1 MEIKKILVAVDG
13 SEHSEKGL
21 DIAISLVKETKKEIL
36 GLLLKKENNE
46 NTSIGSGVALPNIK
60 LSNIEQSLGIFLK
73 LNKPIHYNS
82 IDNEPVDIILFLISP
97 MSDLPVYLN
106 ELAYI
111 SRFLTKKKTLQNIRA
126 ALDKE
131 TIYAIM
137 PRIKT
142 RTLLSNTIFFSLA
155 LGKKFSVSCQS
166 KMSA

>member
-1 MEIKKILVAVDG
+1 MKIFNNSKNNKIKLSNIISQSNIFLLHNINNKRQLLNKVSKIVEDQTNFSKEVI
-13 SEHSEKGL
+13 L
-21 DIAISLVKETKKEIL
+21 D
-36 GLLLKKENNE
+36 LLLKKANNE

-60 LSNIEQSLGIFLK
+60 LSDIEQSIGIFLK

-97 MSDLPVYLN
+97 TSDFPVYLN

-131 TIYAIM
+131 TIYAI
-137 PRIKT
+137 IT
-142 RTLLSNTIFFSLA
+142 NEL
-155 LGKKFSVSCQS
+155 
-166 KMSA
+166 

>member
-1 MEIKKILVAVDG
+1 MKIFNNSKNNKIKLSNIISQSNIFLLHNINNKRQLLNKVSKILEDQTNFSKEAT
-13 SEHSEKGL
+13 L
-21 DIAISLVKETKKEIL
+21 D
-36 GLLLKKENNE
+36 LLLKKENNE

-60 LSNIEQSLGIFLK
+60 LSDIKQSIGIFLK

-97 MSDLPVYLN
+97 TSDFPVYLN

-131 TIYAIM
+131 TIYAI
-137 PRIKT
+137 IT
-142 RTLLSNTIFFSLA
+142 NEL
-155 LGKKFSVSCQS
+155 
-166 KMSA
+166 

>member
-1 MEIKKILVAVDG
+1 MKIFNKSKNKKIKL
-13 SEHSEKGL
+13 SN
-21 DIAISLVKETKKEIL
+21 IISQSNIFLLHNINNKRQLLNKVSTIVRDQTNFSKEEIL
-36 GLLLKKENNE
+36 DLLLKKENNE

-60 LSNIEQSLGIFLK
+60 LSDIDQSIGIFLK

-97 MSDLPVYLN
+97 TSDFPVYLN

-131 TIYAIM
+131 TIYAI
-137 PRIKT
+137 IT
-142 RTLLSNTIFFSLA
+142 NEL
-155 LGKKFSVSCQS
+155 
-166 KMSA
+166 

>member
-1 MEIKKILVAVDG
+1 MKIFNNSKNKKIKL
-13 SEHSEKGL
+13 SN
-21 DIAISLVKETKKEIL
+21 IISQSNIFLLHNINNKRQLLNKVSKILEDQTNFSKEATL
-36 GLLLKKENNE
+36 NLLLKKENNE

-60 LSNIEQSLGIFLK
+60 LSDIEQSIGIFLK

-97 MSDLPVYLN
+97 TSDFPVYLN

-131 TIYAIM
+131 TIYAI
-137 PRIKT
+137 IT
-142 RTLLSNTIFFSLA
+142 NEL
-155 LGKKFSVSCQS
+155 
-166 KMSA
+166 

>member
-1 MEIKKILVAVDG
+1 MKIINNSKNNKIKLSNIISQSNIFLLNNINNKRQLLNKVATIVGDQTNF
-13 SEHSEKGL
+13 S
-21 DIAISLVKETKKEIL
+21 KKEIL
-36 GLLLKKENNE
+36 DLLFKKENNE

-60 LSNIEQSLGIFLK
+60 LSDIEQSIGIFLK

-97 MSDLPVYLN
+97 TSDFPVYLN

-131 TIYAIM
+131 TIYAI
-137 PRIKT
+137 IT
-142 RTLLSNTIFFSLA
+142 NEL
-155 LGKKFSVSCQS
+155 
-166 KMSA
+166 

>member
-1 MEIKKILVAVDG
+1 MNILNSKKEKISVNNKIKLSNIINQSNVFFLHNINNKKQLLTKISSIAESYTNFPKKII
-13 SEHSEKGL
+13 L
-21 DIAISLVKETKKEIL
+21 D
-36 GLLLKKENNE
+36 LLLKKENSD

-60 LSNIEQSLGIFLK
+60 LSDIEQSIGIFLK

-97 MSDLPVYLN
+97 KSDFPVYLN

-131 TIYAIM
+131 TIYAI
-137 PRIKT
+137 IT
-142 RTLLSNTIFFSLA
+142 NEL
-155 LGKKFSVSCQS
+155 
-166 KMSA
+166 

>member
-1 MEIKKILVAVDG
+1 MKIFNNSKNKKIKLSNIISQSNIFLLHNINNKRQLLNKVSKILEDQTNFSKEAT
-13 SEHSEKGL
+13 L
-21 DIAISLVKETKKEIL
+21 D
-36 GLLLKKENNE
+36 LLLKKENNE

-60 LSNIEQSLGIFLK
+60 LSDIEQSIGIFLK

-97 MSDLPVYLN
+97 TSDFPVYLN

-131 TIYAIM
+131 TIYAI
-137 PRIKT
+137 IT
-142 RTLLSNTIFFSLA
+142 NEL
-155 LGKKFSVSCQS
+155 
-166 KMSA
+166 

>member
-1 MEIKKILVAVDG
+1 MKILNN
-13 SEHSEKGL
+13 SKNNKIKL
-21 DIAISLVKETKKEIL
+21 YNIISQYNIFLLHNINNKRQLLNKVSKIVEGQTSFSKEEIL
-36 GLLLKKENNE
+36 DLLLKKENNE

-60 LSNIEQSLGIFLK
+60 LSDIEQSIGIFLK

-97 MSDLPVYLN
+97 TSDFPVYLN

-131 TIYAIM
+131 TIYAI
-137 PRIKT
+137 IT
-142 RTLLSNTIFFSLA
+142 NEL
-155 LGKKFSVSCQS
+155 
-166 KMSA
+166 

>member
-1 MEIKKILVAVDG
+1 MKIFNNSKNKKIKLSNKISQSNIFLLHNINNKRQLLNKVSKILEDQTNFSKEAT
-13 SEHSEKGL
+13 L
-21 DIAISLVKETKKEIL
+21 D
-36 GLLLKKENNE
+36 LLLKKENNE

-60 LSNIEQSLGIFLK
+60 LSDIEQSIGIFLK

-97 MSDLPVYLN
+97 TSDFPVYLN

-131 TIYAIM
+131 TIYAI
-137 PRIKT
+137 IT
-142 RTLLSNTIFFSLA
+142 NEL
-155 LGKKFSVSCQS
+155 
-166 KMSA
+166 

>member
-1 MEIKKILVAVDG
+1 MKIFNNSKNKKIKLSNIISQSNIFLLHNINNKRQLLNKVSKILEDQTNFSKEAT
-13 SEHSEKGL
+13 L
-21 DIAISLVKETKKEIL
+21 D
-36 GLLLKKENNE
+36 LLLKKENNE

-60 LSNIEQSLGIFLK
+60 LSDIKQSIGIFLK

-97 MSDLPVYLN
+97 TSDFPVYLN

-131 TIYAIM
+131 TIYAI
-137 PRIKT
+137 IT
-142 RTLLSNTIFFSLA
+142 NEL
-155 LGKKFSVSCQS
+155 
-166 KMSA
+166 

>member
-1 MEIKKILVAVDG
+1 MKIFNNSKNKKIKLSNIISQSNIFLLHNINNKRQLLNKVSKILENQTNFSKEAT
-13 SEHSEKGL
+13 L
-21 DIAISLVKETKKEIL
+21 D
-36 GLLLKKENNE
+36 LLLKKENNE

-60 LSNIEQSLGIFLK
+60 LSDIKQSIGIFLK

-97 MSDLPVYLN
+97 TSDFPVYLN

-131 TIYAIM
+131 TIYAI
-137 PRIKT
+137 IT
-142 RTLLSNTIFFSLA
+142 NEL
-155 LGKKFSVSCQS
+155 
-166 KMSA
+166 

>member
-1 MEIKKILVAVDG
+1 MKIFNNSKNNKIKLSNIISQSNIFLLHNINNKRQLLNKVSKILEDQTNFSKEVI
-13 SEHSEKGL
+13 L
-21 DIAISLVKETKKEIL
+21 D
-36 GLLLKKENNE
+36 LLLKKENNE

-60 LSNIEQSLGIFLK
+60 LSDIEQSIGIFLK

-131 TIYAIM
+131 TIYAI
-137 PRIKT
+137 IT
-142 RTLLSNTIFFSLA
+142 NEL
-155 LGKKFSVSCQS
+155 
-166 KMSA
+166 

>member
-1 MEIKKILVAVDG
+1 MKIFNNSKNKKIKLSNIISQSNIFLLHNINNKRQLLNKVSKIVEDQTNFSKEAI
-13 SEHSEKGL
+13 L
-21 DIAISLVKETKKEIL
+21 D
-36 GLLLKKENNE
+36 LLLKKENNE

-60 LSNIEQSLGIFLK
+60 LSDIEQSIGIFLK

-97 MSDLPVYLN
+97 KSDFPVYLN

-131 TIYAIM
+131 TIYAI
-137 PRIKT
+137 IT
-142 RTLLSNTIFFSLA
+142 NEL
-155 LGKKFSVSCQS
+155 
-166 KMSA
+166 

>member
-1 MEIKKILVAVDG
+1 MKIFNNSKNKKIKLSNIISQSNIFLLHNINNKRQLLNKVSKILEDQTNFSKEVI
-13 SEHSEKGL
+13 L
-21 DIAISLVKETKKEIL
+21 D
-36 GLLLKKENNE
+36 LLLKKENNE

-60 LSNIEQSLGIFLK
+60 LSDIEQSIGIFLK

-97 MSDLPVYLN
+97 KSDFPVYLN

-131 TIYAIM
+131 TIYAI
-137 PRIKT
+137 IT
-142 RTLLSNTIFFSLA
+142 NEL
-155 LGKKFSVSCQS
+155 
-166 KMSA
+166 

>member
-1 MEIKKILVAVDG
+1 MNILN
-13 SEHSEKGL
+13 S
-21 DIAISLVKETKKEIL
+21 KKEKISVNNKIKLSNIINQSNVFFLHNINNKKQLLTKISSIVESYTNFSKNIIL
-36 GLLLKKENNE
+36 DLLLKKENSE

-60 LSNIEQSLGIFLK
+60 LSDIEQSIGIFLK

-97 MSDLPVYLN
+97 KSDFPVYLN

-131 TIYAIM
+131 TIYAI
-137 PRIKT
+137 IT
-142 RTLLSNTIFFSLA
+142 NEL
-155 LGKKFSVSCQS
+155 
-166 KMSA
+166 

>member
-1 MEIKKILVAVDG
+1 MKIFNNSKNKKIKLSNIISQSNIFLLHNINNKRQLLNKVSKILEDQTNFSNVAI
-13 SEHSEKGL
+13 L
-21 DIAISLVKETKKEIL
+21 D
-36 GLLLKKENNE
+36 LLLKKENNE

-60 LSNIEQSLGIFLK
+60 LSGIEQSIGIFLK

-97 MSDLPVYLN
+97 KSDFPVYLN

-131 TIYAIM
+131 TIYAI
-137 PRIKT
+137 IT
-142 RTLLSNTIFFSLA
+142 NEL
-155 LGKKFSVSCQS
+155 
-166 KMSA
+166 

>member
-1 MEIKKILVAVDG
+1 MNTLNSKKNKISANNKIKLSNIINQSDVFFLHNINNKKQLLTKISSIVEGHTNFSKQKILD
-13 SEHSEKGL
+13 
-21 DIAISLVKETKKEIL
+21 
-36 GLLLKKENNE
+36 LLLKKENDE

-60 LSNIEQSLGIFLK
+60 LSGIEQSIGIFLK

-97 MSDLPVYLN
+97 KSDFPVYLN

-131 TIYAIM
+131 TIYAI
-137 PRIKT
+137 IT
-142 RTLLSNTIFFSLA
+142 NEL
-155 LGKKFSVSCQS
+155 
-166 KMSA
+166 

>member
-1 MEIKKILVAVDG
+1 MKIFNNSKNKKIKLSNIISQSNIFLLHNINNKRQLLNKVSKILEDQTNFSKEAI
-13 SEHSEKGL
+13 L
-21 DIAISLVKETKKEIL
+21 DF
-36 GLLLKKENNE
+36 LLKKENNE

-60 LSNIEQSLGIFLK
+60 LSDIKQSIGIFLK

-97 MSDLPVYLN
+97 TSDFPVYLN

-131 TIYAIM
+131 TIYAI
-137 PRIKT
+137 IT
-142 RTLLSNTIFFSLA
+142 NEL
-155 LGKKFSVSCQS
+155 
-166 KMSA
+166 

>member
-1 MEIKKILVAVDG
+1 MKIFNNSKNNKIKLSNIISQSNIFLLHNINNKRQLSNKVSKILEDQTNFSKEVI
-13 SEHSEKGL
+13 L
-21 DIAISLVKETKKEIL
+21 D
-36 GLLLKKENNE
+36 LLLKKENNE

-60 LSNIEQSLGIFLK
+60 LSDIEQSIGIFLK

-97 MSDLPVYLN
+97 TSDFPVYLN

-131 TIYAIM
+131 TIYAI
-137 PRIKT
+137 IT
-142 RTLLSNTIFFSLA
+142 NEL
-155 LGKKFSVSCQS
+155 
-166 KMSA
+166 

>member
-1 MEIKKILVAVDG
+1 MKIFNNSKNNKIKLSNIISQSNIFLLHNINNKRQLLNKVSTILEDQTNFSKEVI
-13 SEHSEKGL
+13 L
-21 DIAISLVKETKKEIL
+21 D
-36 GLLLKKENNE
+36 LLLKKENNE

-60 LSNIEQSLGIFLK
+60 LSDIEQSIGIFLK

-97 MSDLPVYLN
+97 TSDFPVYLN

-131 TIYAIM
+131 TIYAI
-137 PRIKT
+137 IT
-142 RTLLSNTIFFSLA
+142 NEL
-155 LGKKFSVSCQS
+155 
-166 KMSA
+166 

>member
-1 MEIKKILVAVDG
+1 MKIFNNSKNKKIKLSNIISQSNIFLLHNINNKRQLLNKVSKILEDQTNFSKEAI
-13 SEHSEKGL
+13 L
-21 DIAISLVKETKKEIL
+21 D
-36 GLLLKKENNE
+36 LLLKKENNE

-60 LSNIEQSLGIFLK
+60 LSDIEQSIGIFLK

-97 MSDLPVYLN
+97 KSDFPVYLN

-131 TIYAIM
+131 TIYAI
-137 PRIKT
+137 IT
-142 RTLLSNTIFFSLA
+142 NEL
-155 LGKKFSVSCQS
+155 
-166 KMSA
+166 

>member
-1 MEIKKILVAVDG
+1 MKIFNNSKNNKIKLSNINNKRQLLNKVSKILEDQTKF
-13 SEHSEKGL
+13 S
-21 DIAISLVKETKKEIL
+21 KEEIL
-36 GLLLKKENNE
+36 DLLLKKENNE

-60 LSNIEQSLGIFLK
+60 LSDIEQSIGIFLK

-97 MSDLPVYLN
+97 TSDFPVYLN

-131 TIYAIM
+131 TIYAI
-137 PRIKT
+137 IT
-142 RTLLSNTIFFSLA
+142 NEL
-155 LGKKFSVSCQS
+155 
-166 KMSA
+166 

>member
-1 MEIKKILVAVDG
+1 MKIFNNSKNNKIKLSNIISQSNIFLLHNINNKRQLLNKVSKILEDQTKFSKEAI
-13 SEHSEKGL
+13 L
-21 DIAISLVKETKKEIL
+21 D
-36 GLLLKKENNE
+36 LLLKKENNE

-60 LSNIEQSLGIFLK
+60 LSDIEQSIGIFVK

-97 MSDLPVYLN
+97 KSDFPVYLN

-131 TIYAIM
+131 TIYAI
-137 PRIKT
+137 IT
-142 RTLLSNTIFFSLA
+142 NEL
-155 LGKKFSVSCQS
+155 
-166 KMSA
+166 

>member
-1 MEIKKILVAVDG
+1 MKILNNSKNKKIKLSNIISQSNIFLLHNINNKRQLLNKVSKILEDQTNFSKEAT
-13 SEHSEKGL
+13 L
-21 DIAISLVKETKKEIL
+21 D
-36 GLLLKKENNE
+36 LLLKKENNE

-60 LSNIEQSLGIFLK
+60 LSDIEQSIGIFLK

-97 MSDLPVYLN
+97 TSDFPVYLN

-131 TIYAIM
+131 TIYAI
-137 PRIKT
+137 IT
-142 RTLLSNTIFFSLA
+142 NEL
-155 LGKKFSVSCQS
+155 
-166 KMSA
+166 

>member
-1 MEIKKILVAVDG
+1 MKIFNNSKNKKIKLSNIISQSNIFLLHNINNKRQLLNKVSTILEDQTNFSKEAT
-13 SEHSEKGL
+13 L
-21 DIAISLVKETKKEIL
+21 D
-36 GLLLKKENNE
+36 LLLKKENNE

-60 LSNIEQSLGIFLK
+60 LSDIKQSIGIFLK

-97 MSDLPVYLN
+97 TSDFPVYLN

-131 TIYAIM
+131 TIYAI
-137 PRIKT
+137 IT
-142 RTLLSNTIFFSLA
+142 NEL
-155 LGKKFSVSCQS
+155 
-166 KMSA
+166 

>member
-1 MEIKKILVAVDG
+1 MKIFNNSKNKKIKLSNIISQSNIFLLHNINNKRQLLNKVSKILEDQTNFSKEAI
-13 SEHSEKGL
+13 L
-21 DIAISLVKETKKEIL
+21 DF
-36 GLLLKKENNE
+36 LLKKENNE

-60 LSNIEQSLGIFLK
+60 LSDIEQSIGIFLK

-97 MSDLPVYLN
+97 TSDFPVYLN

-131 TIYAIM
+131 TIYAI
-137 PRIKT
+137 IT
-142 RTLLSNTIFFSLA
+142 NEL
-155 LGKKFSVSCQS
+155 
-166 KMSA
+166 

>member
-1 MEIKKILVAVDG
+1 MKIFNNSKNKKIKL
-13 SEHSEKGL
+13 SN
-21 DIAISLVKETKKEIL
+21 IISQSNIFLLHNINNKRQLLNKVSKIVEDQTNFSKEEIL
-36 GLLLKKENNE
+36 DLLLKKENNE

-60 LSNIEQSLGIFLK
+60 LSDIEQSIGIFLK

-97 MSDLPVYLN
+97 TSDFPVYLN

-131 TIYAIM
+131 TIYAI
-137 PRIKT
+137 IT
-142 RTLLSNTIFFSLA
+142 NEL
-155 LGKKFSVSCQS
+155 
-166 KMSA
+166 

>member
-1 MEIKKILVAVDG
+1 MKIFNNSKNNKIKLSNIISQSNIFLLHNINNKRQLLNKVSKILEDQTNFSKEVI
-13 SEHSEKGL
+13 L
-21 DIAISLVKETKKEIL
+21 D
-36 GLLLKKENNE
+36 LLLKKENNE

-60 LSNIEQSLGIFLK
+60 LSDIEQSIGIFLK

-97 MSDLPVYLN
+97 TSDFPVYLN

-131 TIYAIM
+131 TIYAI
-137 PRIKT
+137 IT
-142 RTLLSNTIFFSLA
+142 NEL
-155 LGKKFSVSCQS
+155 
-166 KMSA
+166 